1 MPDRRTQRVVDING
15 MPSQLRL
22 SVGGGGARHRVP
34 VVRSHVGPGCSASQG
49 IVSANLGSTQPL
61 PFRFMGKLHV
71 IA

>member
-1 MPDRRTQRVVDING
+1 MPDCRTQRVVDIYG

-22 SVGGGGARHRVP
+22 FVGGGVRHRAP
-34 VVRSHVGPGCSASQG
+34 VVRSHVGRGCSASPG
-49 IVSANLGSTQPL
+49 IVSANFGSTQPL